1 MENFIF
7 CAVKKSYKVMRVSIS
22 GASVMNFQRGLQGWL
37 LLLTLLAS
45 VVIFILKLSFFIKD
59 HVS

>member
-1 MENFIF
+1 
-7 CAVKKSYKVMRVSIS
+7 MRVSIS